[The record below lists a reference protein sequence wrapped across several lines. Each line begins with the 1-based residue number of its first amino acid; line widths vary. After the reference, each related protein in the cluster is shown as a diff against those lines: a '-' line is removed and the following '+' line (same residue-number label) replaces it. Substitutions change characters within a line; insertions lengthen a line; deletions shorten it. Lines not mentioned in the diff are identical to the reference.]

1 MHCSVQSETAIINQ
15 IMRDFTTITD
25 MASVYVDIRG
35 KVLSTKYSFT
45 NFCNYM
51 RSRPHTAK
59 LCAYCDAYG
68 GLESSRCGQFKPYR
82 CHAGL
87 SDFSIPIIAS
97 GQLKGYILAGQTI
110 VMDSSLPQIAP
121 ATDWHSS
128 SELKSYYR
136 KLPSFRREEMESAV
150 HVLKLMAMHY
160 FPEVAMGFGHLPDYL
175 TQYTAPKE
183 IALRPEIKRA
193 LAYIDKHLYQNPSL
207 RDISAYVYLSETY
220 FSKLFKKEMGLTL
233 VQYVNQRKLDQ
244 AKILLRESDTPIESI
259 AKALGF
265 SRPSYFSK
273 IFKEA
278 MADTPHGYR
287 KKYRA

>member
-1 MHCSVQSETAIINQ
+1 
-15 IMRDFTTITD
+15 
-25 MASVYVDIRG
+25 
-35 KVLSTKYSFT
+35 
-45 NFCNYM
+45 
-51 RSRPHTAK
+51 
-59 LCAYCDAYG
+59 
-68 GLESSRCGQFKPYR
+68 
-82 CHAGL
+82 
-87 SDFSIPIIAS
+87 
-97 GQLKGYILAGQTI
+97 
-110 VMDSSLPQIAP
+110 
-121 ATDWHSS
+121 
-128 SELKSYYR
+128 
-136 KLPSFRREEMESAV
+136 MESAV

-207 RDISAYVYLSETY
+207 RDISDYVYLSETY